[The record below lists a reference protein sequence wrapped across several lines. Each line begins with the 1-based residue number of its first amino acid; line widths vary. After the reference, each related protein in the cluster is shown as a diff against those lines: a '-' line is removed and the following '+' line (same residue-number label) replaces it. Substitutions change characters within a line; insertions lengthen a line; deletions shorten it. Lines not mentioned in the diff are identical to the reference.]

1 MKRLVILFLASIVI
15 PQFAFSKDTRM
26 YDDDKEYVKIDKER
40 ESDERERSLV
50 MAECYLDRD
59 SNTLELEYAGIGI
72 PVVYIC
78 DFYGNIQSSQ
88 CATAGFGKVVLDL
101 PSGEGMYHVVVQ
113 SNTYRGSGV
122 FQIY

>member
-1 MKRLVILFLASIVI
+1 MRRLIPTILILTIF
-15 PQFAFSKDTRM
+15 FSTSYGNVKTKEEN
-26 YDDDKEYVKIDKER
+26 DKEYIEIKKETDNT
-40 ESDERERSLV
+40 EQDRSLV
-50 MAECYLDRD
+50 MIECYLDRD

-101 PSGEGMYHVVVQ
+101 PSGEGMYQVVVQ
-113 SNTYRGSGV
+113 SNTYRGAGV